1 MNNDVK
7 LIGLLKDTVYCF
19 VSPEAE
25 VTEVV
30 SIPGTGRFAYAHKV
44 KLRMAAETEGPD
56 GQPDREITLLSKQ
69 ATFIERSALSRL
81 YSQAAN
87 VPYSLS
93 NCPLSKERSLLVVQD
108 VAHGADPALL
118 DPTKVKEKRLQA
130 LAYIH
135 VANLG
140 CLQDLPWLPK
150 ADLTYIAGTVE
161 QGWREAWEAAH
172 REPDFAGRMTR
183 YGEETLARVEDAAE
197 GIAAEMAACLAAVD
211 TYTMIHHSLNPEG
224 VLTDDQGE
232 VYFADWEDARYG
244 SLFLDLPLHCSGLK
258 DALAYRN
265 YLSVFGFEIPEERF
279 IALYGAATR
288 YAGLRLLGEHLGRG
302 RQDAYTEANVFRAL
316 QMVLRPVPAWNGLL
330 MQSEVV

>member
-25 VTEVV
+25 VTEVE
-30 SIPGTGRFAYAHKV
+30 SIPGTGRFAYTHKL
-44 KLRMAAETEGPD
+44 KLKMAAETEGPE
-56 GQPDREITLLSKQ
+56 GQTVREISLLSKQ

-93 NCPLSKERSLLVVQD
+93 NYPLSKERSLLVIQD
-108 VAHGADPALL
+108 VAQGADPTLL
-118 DPTKVKEKRLQA
+118 DPARVKEKRLQA

-140 CLQDLPWLPK
+140 CRQDLPWLPE
-150 ADLTYIAGTVE
+150 AGLAHIAGTVE
-161 QGWREAWEAAH
+161 QGWRQAWEAAR
-172 REPDFAGRMTR
+172 REPDFTERMLR
-183 YGEETLARVEDAAE
+183 YGEDTLVRVKDAAE
-197 GIAAEMAACLAAVD
+197 GIAAEMAACLAAAD
-211 TYTMIHHSLNPEG
+211 TYTMIHHTLNPES

-232 VYFADWEDARYG
+232 VYFTDWEEARYG

-258 DALAYRN
+258 DALAYRS

-288 YAGLRLLGEHLGRG
+288 YAGLRLLGEHLGRR

-316 QMVLRPVPAWNGLL
+316 QMVLRPVPAGNGLQV
-330 MQSEVV
+330 QSEVV